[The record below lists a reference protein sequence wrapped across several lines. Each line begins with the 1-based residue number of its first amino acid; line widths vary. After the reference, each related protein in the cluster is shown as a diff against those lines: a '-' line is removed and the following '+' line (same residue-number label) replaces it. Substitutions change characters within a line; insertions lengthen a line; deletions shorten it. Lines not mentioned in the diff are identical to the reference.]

1 MMWIIFLNP
10 ELSYSRVWLN
20 ASFDSVDKF
29 QLNKVKTW
37 RQSSKHK

>member
-1 MMWIIFLNP
+1 MKELNTVEP

-29 QLNKVKTW
+29 QLNKVKT
-37 RQSSKHK
+37 